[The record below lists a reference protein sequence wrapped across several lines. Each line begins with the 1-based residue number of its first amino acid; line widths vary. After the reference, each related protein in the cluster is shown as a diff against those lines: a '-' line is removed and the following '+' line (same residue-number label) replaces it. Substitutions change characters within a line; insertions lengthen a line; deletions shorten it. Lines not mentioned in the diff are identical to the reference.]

1 MFYNL
6 LKMTVVVEVLKKYLY
21 VSWIGRYNNHEEKI
35 NSSQLFN
42 KVGILLTGVSQ
53 ETINSFL
60 NLESNIENSMHQV
73 NELSKLFYQHPDI
86 SLTNLIKI
94 FGFKNVQKSIEAV
107 INFNENFDFDK
118 SLVSLPN
125 FTLMDI
131 PVFKYISDM
140 LKIIDIGYMM
150 YYTLRPKKDTFSSL
164 QELEQELEPLIR
176 DLYELMNFLKY
187 YDYFFTDNETIESI
201 ASKSAS
207 MFLKNIKIYQNGY
220 MKIET
225 LEEFEHFSVLHIIAA
240 YRGLDKVTLALT
252 DVGICDNMIDTA
264 ISICDSM
271 VNTVRWYDKQTPLM
285 IAINGGHKKIA
296 LILIKA
302 GARLDETDIDGET
315 ALNYAVRKKD
325 YDVVKALIQ
334 AGADVTKKWYD
345 GSDALTI
352 AQHIKAFDIRD
363 LLAHYKKSQ
372 ESFINDLSTINKNL
386 DESYPLNKTLYQ
398 NENYSVED
406 ILQIS
411 KSYFSLSDINSKIS
425 KSYDND
431 LPDFC
436 IAGLESFLAQ

>member
-1 MFYNL
+1 MLYSL
-6 LKMTVVVEVLKKYLY
+6 LKLFVVVEVLKKYLD
-21 VSWIGRYNNHEEKI
+21 VSWIARYNNHEEKI

-42 KVGILLTGVSQ
+42 KVGILLKGVSS

-60 NLESNIENSMHQV
+60 KLESNIENSMTQV

-94 FGFKNVQKSIEAV
+94 VGFKNVQKAIEAV
-107 INFNENFDFDK
+107 IILNKNFALDE
-118 SLVSLPN
+118 SLVPLPN

-131 PVFKYISDM
+131 PEFKYISDM
-140 LKIIDIGYMM
+140 PKIVEMGYAM
-150 YYTLRPKKDTFSSL
+150 YVVQAMFTHKDYGISSIM
-164 QELEQELEPLIR
+164 ENWIEPFAEDLFKFKDLLI
-176 DLYELMNFLKY
+176 Y
-187 YDYFFTDNETIESI
+187 YQYFFMGNEAIESI

-207 MFLKNIKIYQNGY
+207 IFLKNIKIYQNDY
-220 MKIET
+220 IIKTDT
-225 LEEFEHFSVLHIIAA
+225 LDEFEDLSVLHIIAA

-252 DVGICDNMIDTA
+252 DIGICDNMIYKA

-271 VNTVRWYDKQTPLM
+271 INTVRWYDKQTPLM

-325 YDVVKALIQ
+325 YDVVKALID
-334 AGADVTKKWYD
+334 AGADINKKWYD

-352 AQHIKAFDIRD
+352 AQNIKAFAIRD
-363 LLAHYKKSQ
+363 LLAHYKKLQESQ

-386 DESYPLNKTLYQ
+386 DEIYSLDKISYQ
-398 NENYSVED
+398 NEIYSFED
-406 ILQIS
+406 IFQIS
-411 KSYFSLSDINSKIS
+411 ESYFSISGMNSQILDKWT
-425 KSYDND
+425 
-431 LPDFC
+431 
-436 IAGLESFLAQ
+436 